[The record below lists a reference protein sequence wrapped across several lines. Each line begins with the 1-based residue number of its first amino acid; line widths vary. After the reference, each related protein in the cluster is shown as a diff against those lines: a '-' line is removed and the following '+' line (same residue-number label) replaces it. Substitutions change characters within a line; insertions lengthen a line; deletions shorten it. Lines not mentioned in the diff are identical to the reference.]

1 MRLID
6 ADKFEVYTATLEG
19 TGYEGDAAI
28 AYMNGMT
35 SVLEKIN
42 DAETIHIEALPLV
55 ISLRQKIKTL
65 EKKKS
70 KEEKRL
76 SEENTIGG
84 RIRKLRT
91 EKCLTQGELGKIIGV
106 KRETINQWE
115 SNSRDLKTQRIIDL
129 AKFFGVTADYL
140 LGLEPEEKKEMEEDT
155 NA

>member
-6 ADKFEVYTATLEG
+6 ADKFEVYTESLEG
-19 TGYEGDAAI
+19 TGYEGDTAI
-28 AYMNGMT
+28 AYLNGTT
-35 SVLEKIN
+35 SVLEKI
-42 DAETIHIEALPLV
+42 DAAETIHIEALPLV

-65 EKKKS
+65 EKRKS
-70 KEEKRL
+70 REERRM

-115 SNSRDLKTQRIIDL
+115 SNSRELKAQRIIDL
-129 AKFFGVTADYL
+129 AQFFGVTADYL
-140 LGLEPEEKKEMEEDT
+140 LGLEPEEKKEMEEES